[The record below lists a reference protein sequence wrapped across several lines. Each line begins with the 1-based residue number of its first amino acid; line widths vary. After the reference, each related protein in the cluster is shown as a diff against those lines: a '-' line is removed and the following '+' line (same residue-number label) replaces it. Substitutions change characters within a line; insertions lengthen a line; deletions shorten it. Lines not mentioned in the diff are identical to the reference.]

1 MPDPIT
7 ATTGLTPSKIFAVHL
22 NYPSRA
28 AERGRTPV
36 HGSYF
41 LKAPS
46 SLAASDETVARP
58 EGTELLAYEGEI
70 ALVIGTEAREVAPE
84 NGWSH
89 VGWVTAANDLGVYDL
104 RHADGGSNVRAKSG
118 DGYTPIG
125 PNVLPTA
132 ELDPAGLRV
141 RTWVNGELVQSDST
155 DTLLFGF
162 GELVADL
169 SRMSTLHPG
178 DVILTG
184 TPAGASVAQPGDVLE
199 VEVDAPQQ
207 EATPTTGKLRT
218 TAAKGPELADWGAQP
233 KVDDALRA
241 SAYGPSAWQGQPT
254 ADDGSGDDDAA
265 LLAKLAALGVATLSS
280 QLRKRGFNNVH
291 IDGVHPGRQGESF
304 AGRARTLRYVPQRE
318 DLFAA
323 HGGGFNAQ
331 KQTIDSVGAGEV
343 LVMEARGDSTAGTIG
358 DILALRAQVRGAAA
372 VVTDGAVRDAVVTGD
387 LEIPVFHGG
396 AHPAVLGRRHVPWES
411 DVAIACGGTTVCP
424 GDIVVGDDDGA
435 LVVPPKVAE
444 ELVDAATEQELREEF
459 IAEQV
464 RDGAS
469 VEGLYPIGTQ
479 WEDTFQQWR
488 RNNYPQEGGDRG

>member
-7 ATTGLTPSKIFAVHL
+7 AATGLTPSKIFAVHL

-28 AERGRTPV
+28 AERGRTPA

-46 SLAASDETVARP
+46 SLAASGANVARP
-58 EGTELLAYEGEI
+58 DGAELLAYEGEI
-70 ALVIGTEAREVAPE
+70 ALVIGNEARDITPE
-84 NGWSH
+84 QGWSY
-89 VGWVTAANDLGVYDL
+89 VGWITAANDLGVYDL
-104 RHADGGSNVRAKSG
+104 RYADSGSNVRSKSG

-125 PNVLPTA
+125 PNVLPA
-132 ELDPAGLRV
+132 GEIDPAALRV
-141 RTWVNGELVQSDST
+141 RTWVNGQLTQSDTT

-184 TPAGASVAQPGDVLE
+184 TPAGASVAHPGDVLE
-199 VEVDAPQQ
+199 VEVDSPDQSGS
-207 EATPTTGKLRT
+207 PSTTGLRT
-218 TAAKGPELADWGAQP
+218 TVVEGPALAEWGAQP

-241 SAYGPSAWQGQPT
+241 SAYGPSQQITDT
-254 ADDGSGDDDAA
+254 ATKRDAE
-265 LLAKLAALGVATLSS
+265 LMAKLRSVGVATLSS
-280 QLRKRGFNNVH
+280 QLRKRGFNNIH
-291 IDGVHPGRQGESF
+291 IDGVHPGREGEAF

-323 HGGGFNAQ
+323 HGSGFNKQ
-331 KQTIDSVGAGEV
+331 KQTIDRVSSGEV

-358 DILALRAQVRGAAA
+358 DILALRAQVRGAVA

-435 LVVPPKVAE
+435 LVVPPAVAE
-444 ELVDAATEQELREEF
+444 EVADAAAEQELRETF

-464 RDGAS
+464 QNGAS
-469 VEGLYPIGTQ
+469 VEKLYPIGEQ

-488 RNNYPQEGGDRG
+488 RDRSAQGGDERG

>member
-7 ATTGLTPSKIFAVHL
+7 AATGLTPSKIFAVHL

-28 AERGRTPV
+28 AERGRTPA

-46 SLAASDETVARP
+46 SLAASGESVARP
-58 EGTELLAYEGEI
+58 KGAELLAYEGEI
-70 ALVIGTEAREVAPE
+70 ALVIDTEAREVTPE
-84 NGWSH
+84 DGWSH

-104 RHADGGSNVRAKSG
+104 RHADSGSNVRSKSG

-125 PNVLPTA
+125 PNVLPA
-132 ELDPAGLRV
+132 SEIDPDSLRV
-141 RTWVNGELVQSDST
+141 RTWVNGELTQSDTT

-169 SRMSTLHPG
+169 SRMSTLQPG

-199 VEVDAPQQ
+199 VEVDGPNL
-207 EATPTTGKLRT
+207 PVVPSTGRLRT
-218 TAAKGPELADWGAQP
+218 TAVEGPELAEWGAQP

-241 SAYGPSAWQGQPT
+241 SAYGSFAQRADQSA
-254 ADDGSGDDDAA
+254 ADDDAE
-265 LLAKLAALGVATLSS
+265 LLTKLAGVGVATLSS

-304 AGRARTLRYVPQRE
+304 VGRARTLRYVPQRE
-318 DLFAA
+318 DLFAG

-331 KQTIDSVGAGEV
+331 KQTIDKVGAGEV
-343 LVMEARGDSTAGTIG
+343 LVMEARGDATAGTIG

-372 VVTDGAVRDAVVTGD
+372 VVTDGAVRDAVVTGE

-411 DVAIACGGTTVCP
+411 DVAVACGGTTVCP

-435 LVVPPKVAE
+435 LVIPPSVAGE
-444 ELVDAATEQELREEF
+444 VADAAIEQELREEF
-459 IAEQV
+459 IAERV
-464 RDGAS
+464 HDGAS
-469 VEGLYPIGTQ
+469 VAGLYPIGEQ
-479 WEDTFQQWR
+479 WEETFQQWR
-488 RNNYPQEGGDRG
+488 RDRAGHGGGDRG